1 MNVHLTPELE
11 QLVQAKVQSG
21 RYNSASEVVREAL
34 RIMEQRDELRSIQL
48 QELRNRMDRAIGESA
63 RGEGTDGEEF
73 MQGMLDDLDTGH
85 RRKAG

>member
-1 MNVHLTPELE
+1 MDVHLTPELE

-34 RIMEQRDELRSIQL
+34 RIMEQRDEVRSIQL
-48 QELRNRMDRAIGESA
+48 QELRNRMHRAIGESA

>member
-11 QLVQAKVQSG
+11 QLVQTKVQTG

-34 RIMEQRDELRSIQL
+34 RIMEQRDEVRSIQL
-48 QELRNRMDRAIGESA
+48 QELRNRMDRALGESA
-63 RGEGTDGEEF
+63 RGEGTNGQEF
-73 MQGMLDDLDTGH
+73 MQGMLDELDAGH

>member
-11 QLVQAKVQSG
+11 QLVHAKVQSG

-34 RIMEQRDELRSIQL
+34 RIMEQRDEVRSIQL
-48 QELRNRMDRAIGESA
+48 QELRNRMDRAPAESV

-73 MQGMLDDLDTGH
+73 MQGMLDELDAGH

>member
-1 MNVHLTPELE
+1 MNGHLTPELE

-34 RIMEQRDELRSIQL
+34 RLMEHKDEVRTIQI
-48 QELRNRMDRAIGESA
+48 QELRRQMDRALGESDC
-63 RGEGTDGEEF
+63 GEGTDGDQF
-73 MQGMLDDLDTGH
+73 MQEMLDDLDAGH